1 MAYSTVLGR
10 DFMNICNFKIVREN
24 DCSNDSFAN
33 DSSNDSFAND
43 CSNDSCTNDR
53 SNASCADDGL
63 NDSGVDDRL
72 QDICSKDSCI
82 ANDRSDDSNS
92 EKDSSF
98 TIYCSNVGQ
107 IGNDCATDS
116 REKDDCL
123 NDSIKVYCGYKET
136 QSDSC
141 KMIESSQDLSVQP
154 SDHFESEIMSIEYP
168 DPAECNLL
176 NISDKCAFTLRKK
189 LIDIFD
195 RFYTKPKRPEIPLVK
210 WETKLNFYTTKPFN
224 YPPRRLSYA
233 EKSQVQNLLYGYIKN
248 GIIRVSKSEYAS
260 PIVLVKKKSG
270 QLRMCVDYQTL
281 NKNMLKDNYP
291 TPLIDDLIDKL
302 SEKTNFTKLDLK
314 SGFFHVHMHE
324 DSIKY
329 TAFTTP
335 MGQYEWL
342 RMPFGLRNAPAVFQR
357 FVNKIFADLVKEDKV
372 LIYMD
377 DILIATKDSKSHME
391 ILTEVFRRL
400 VDNKLE
406 LRLDKCEFL
415 QREIKY
421 LGYISS
427 GEGIKPDS
435 KGMQAVKDFPVP
447 TKTHDVQSFLRLC
460 SYFRRFVKDFSTK
473 AKPLYDLV
481 RKDRKFEFGAKE
493 FTRYNA
499 LESIFKEYSSK

>member
-1 MAYSTVLGR
+1 
-10 DFMNICNFKIVREN
+10 
-24 DCSNDSFAN
+24 
-33 DSSNDSFAND
+33 
-43 CSNDSCTNDR
+43 
-53 SNASCADDGL
+53 
-63 NDSGVDDRL
+63 
-72 QDICSKDSCI
+72 
-82 ANDRSDDSNS
+82 
-92 EKDSSF
+92 
-98 TIYCSNVGQ
+98 
-107 IGNDCATDS
+107 
-116 REKDDCL
+116 
-123 NDSIKVYCGYKET
+123 
-136 QSDSC
+136 
-141 KMIESSQDLSVQP
+141 
-154 SDHFESEIMSIEYP
+154 
-168 DPAECNLL
+168 
-176 NISDKCAFTLRKK
+176 
-189 LIDIFD
+189 
-195 RFYTKPKRPEIPLVK
+195 
-210 WETKLNFYTTKPFN
+210 
-224 YPPRRLSYA
+224 
-233 EKSQVQNLLYGYIKN
+233 
-248 GIIRVSKSEYAS
+248 
-260 PIVLVKKKSG
+260 
-270 QLRMCVDYQTL
+270 
-281 NKNMLKDNYP
+281 MLKDNYP

-302 SEKTNFTKLDLK
+302 SEKTIFTKLDLK
-314 SGFFHVHMHE
+314 NGFFHVHMHE

-391 ILTEVFRRL
+391 ILTEVFKRL

-421 LGYISS
+421 LGYIIS

-447 TKTHDVQSFLRLC
+447 TKAHEVQSFLGLC

-493 FTRYNA
+493 LECFEILKVNLLEAPILALYNPKDPTELHCDASA
-499 LESIFKEYSSK
+499 LGFGSILMQKKKDSKFHPVFYFSKRTTDVEAKYHSFE

>member
-1 MAYSTVLGR
+1 MNKVKFNFELLIVANKSMAYSTVLGR

-33 DSSNDSFAND
+33 DSP
-43 CSNDSCTNDR
+43 
-53 SNASCADDGL
+53 
-63 NDSGVDDRL
+63 
-72 QDICSKDSCI
+72 
-82 ANDRSDDSNS
+82 
-92 EKDSSF
+92 
-98 TIYCSNVGQ
+98 
-107 IGNDCATDS
+107 
-116 REKDDCL
+116 

-248 GIIRVSKSEYAS
+248 GIIRVSESEYAS

-281 NKNMLKDNYP
+281 
-291 TPLIDDLIDKL
+291 
-302 SEKTNFTKLDLK
+302 
-314 SGFFHVHMHE
+314 
-324 DSIKY
+324 
-329 TAFTTP
+329 
-335 MGQYEWL
+335 
-342 RMPFGLRNAPAVFQR
+342 
-357 FVNKIFADLVKEDKV
+357 NKIFADLVKEDKV

-415 QREIKY
+415 QREIK
-421 LGYISS
+421 S
-427 GEGIKPDS
+427 
-435 KGMQAVKDFPVP
+435 
-447 TKTHDVQSFLRLC
+447 
-460 SYFRRFVKDFSTK
+460 
-473 AKPLYDLV
+473 
-481 RKDRKFEFGAKE
+481 
-493 FTRYNA
+493 